1 MSTTISFFGH
11 SAFAVETEQTR
22 ILIDPF
28 LTGNP
33 LAEAAGIKAD
43 DQHADAIVLTHGHAD
58 HFGDTIPIAT
68 RTGATVYCA
77 FEVHEYLNEQGITKT
92 EPGNPGGR
100 INADWGWVAFTQAF
114 HSSSYNGRYMGQP
127 MGAVLHLGNKTIYH
141 CGDTGLFGDM
151 QLLGEIY
158 KPDLAMIPIGDR
170 FTMGPELATR
180 AAEMIGAPIAI
191 PIHYKTFG
199 LLKQDANGFTP
210 QGVTV
215 RELAAGESLRLE

>member
-1 MSTTISFFGH
+1 MSITITFFGH
-11 SAFAVETEQTR
+11 SAFALETEQTR
-22 ILIDPF
+22 VLIDPF

-58 HFGDTIPIAT
+58 HFGDTIPIAK

-77 FEVHEYLNEQGITKT
+77 FEVHEYLNEQGIANT

-100 INADWGWVAFTQAF
+100 IDADWGWVAFTQAF

-127 MGAVLHLGNKTIYH
+127 MGAVVRIGNKTIYH

-180 AAEMIGAPIAI
+180 AAEMIGAPIVI

-199 LLKQDANGFTP
+199 LLGQDAEGFAP
-210 QGVTV
+210 HGVTV
-215 RELAAGESLRLE
+215 REMAAGESLRLE